1 NTCWPS
7 HGSGA
12 AVTSPEISTR
22 PFQHSGVAGQR
33 AVPPVT
39 SAAGQ
44 FAATVATPYTDGGV
58 AASDGGVA
66 ALAPAALVAA
76 AAWPAGMLAPLRAGP
91 SEAGPF
97 WPMSTPATT
106 AAAMTAA
113 PSARP
118 AKVRGD
124 RPRWPGERA
133 SCSRPCAIW

>member
-1 NTCWPS
+1 MTCSEHTRMTVRSAWTVATSQVRTSAGRIAIANVWNTCWPS

-97 WPMSTPATT
+97 WPMS
-106 AAAMTAA
+106 
-113 PSARP
+113 
-118 AKVRGD
+118 
-124 RPRWPGERA
+124 
-133 SCSRPCAIW
+133 